1 LIDRNSLLDLAV
13 RAARAAGDY
22 AHQMHKRDLVI
33 ASKTNEMDLVTQVDK
48 ENEATIRRMV
58 LEEHPDHAFLGEEL
72 GAKPADVETDAP
84 TVRWIIDPVDGTVN
98 FAHGVPIWCVSIG
111 VEIDGA
117 IECGV
122 IYNPNL
128 NELFTAVRGKG
139 AWLNDTPIHVSKQVN
154 PRQALFVTGFPYN
167 VDENPD
173 RVIEHFVSFL
183 SRGFLV
189 RRLGSAALD
198 LAYVACGRFDGF
210 WEAGLSP
217 WDSAAG
223 QLMVR
228 EAGGRVT
235 HYDGSDYDI
244 YRKSIIATNRIQHD
258 MILEIISET
267 YAKLN
272 DTGA

>member
-1 LIDRNSLLDLAV
+1 LTEISQLLDLAII
-13 RAARAAGDY
+13 AARTAGDY
-22 AHQMHKRDLVI
+22 AHSMHKGDLVI

-48 ENEATIRRMV
+48 ENEATIRKLV
-58 LEEHPDHAFLGEEL
+58 LEKFPEHSFLGEEF
-72 GAKPADVETDAP
+72 GAEPGKQAVDV
-84 TVRWIIDPVDGTVN
+84 VRWIIDPIDGTVN
-98 FAHGVPIWCVSIG
+98 YAHGMPIWCVSIG
-111 VEIDGA
+111 VEVSGVV
-117 IECGV
+117 ECGV

-128 NELFTAVRGKG
+128 QELFTVQRGVG
-139 AWLNDTPIHVSKQVN
+139 AWLNGKPIKVSTQVN
-154 PRQALFVTGFPYN
+154 PRQALYVTGFPYN

-173 RVIEHFVSFL
+173 RVIEQFVSFL

-235 HYDGSDYDI
+235 HYDGADYDI
-244 YRKSIIATNRIQHD
+244 YRKSIIASNGIQHD
-258 MILEIISET
+258 MILGII
-267 YAKLN
+267 A
-272 DTGA
+272 DTIARFQTQA